1 MDAYVLRAGKLVP
14 RARGRAIPRA
24 AAPVLLALITALGA
38 ALRLWDFGH
47 VGANPFYD
55 AAVRS
60 MSLSWHN
67 FFFGVLEPGGQVSVD
82 KAPAD
87 LWLQV
92 AAVKL
97 FGFSG
102 VVVRLPEVLAGI
114 AAIPLLY
121 DLVRRLFGVSA
132 GIAAAAALAVLPAA
146 ILTAHSDTMD
156 SLMMLCDVGAAWL
169 VVYGARRGRLWPI
182 AAAGAVLG
190 LAFNVKLFEALVV
203 APALLVLIALAVA
216 GSLRRRALAIGAA
229 LLALVTVGG
238 SWIAAASLLPLGHRP
253 WPFGSADGSI
263 VSAVFAY
270 NGVDRLRGS
279 ASAAALKLDP
289 PGPLRLLSSGGHDYL
304 ATVGTMLIAAIVLP
318 ALALALHARSRR
330 GASRLAVAGGIFF
343 AVWLLTGVALVSHM
357 QRLEPRYLET
367 VTAPIAAAVGIGA
380 VGCAH
385 ALASRRR
392 ALLSICCVAA
402 VLAVPAA
409 SALTVAA
416 RHRSDAGLASR
427 MSPAQ
432 LQRLSSFLRGHDRAA
447 RYELASS
454 SIDRATSLIARDG
467 RPVLMLTGEA
477 GRALV
482 SPARLAA
489 LVASGS
495 VRYGLLARGSAPV
508 LSWALHHGRD
518 VGGAAR
524 LPAGTLYRLT
534 ATAPPP
540 ATARIAPRAARR
552 RG

>member
-229 LLALVTVGG
+229 
-238 SWIAAASLLPLGHRP
+238 LPLGHRP

-482 SPARLAA
+482 TPARLAA